1 MIRSSTVRVAAL
13 AVALSG
19 GGIAIN
25 CSKGNSNAGTTGKVS
40 LAFTLPS
47 GAKINDVA
55 YDIKAGAPAGIPDV
69 TGHINTADP
78 NATASVEHSFPVST
92 GDTVTLDATTT
103 TGVTCHG
110 VSTAFDVTSGGVARV
125 SVTLVCGA
133 ATNPTEGGSV
143 IVNST
148 VVEGN
153 ACPYLTS
160 YVASPLQTSVGA
172 TIDVAA
178 AAADLST
185 PPDTLSFA
193 WTPAANFTAPTAGTT
208 QYHCTA
214 AGTHTITVT
223 VSDNHGSTPCT
234 AHVDIDVVCINVANC
249 GNGVV
254 EAGEQCDPPNG
265 TTCDSSCQTIVP
277 TTGSGGTAGS
287 AAGASG
293 TAGAAG
299 SAATGGTAGRASPG
313 TGGTA
318 GAAGSSAT
326 GGSAGQGVAG
336 SMGQGGQGAQSAAC
350 TTCETNATNDGVC
363 FNTSFDGTTNG
374 CDGFPAAQKDACYAL
389 LNCIRTGNGSG
400 HTCAS
405 GDDATPCLCGTLA
418 SAACGQSDPT
428 TLPGVCRAQYI
439 AANGGTGTGLFGAFF
454 AAGSPVGIAN
464 NLFTCD
470 IDMVQDSPS
479 CTPSVCGIQ

>member
-25 CSKGNSNAGTTGKVS
+25 CSKGSSNPGSTGKVS

-55 YDIKAGAPAGIPDV
+55 YDIKAGAPAGIADV
-69 TGHINTADP
+69 TGHINTSDP
-78 NATASVEHSFPVST
+78 NATASVEHSFPAST

-103 TGVTCHG
+103 TGVSCHG
-110 VSTAFDVTSGGVARV
+110 VSTPFDVTPGGTASV

-133 ATNPTEGGSV
+133 ATNPTGAGSV

-160 YVASPLQTSVGA
+160 WVASPLQTSVGA

-185 PPDTLSFA
+185 PPDTLTFA
-193 WTPAANFTAPTAGTT
+193 WTPAANFTAPTAGST

-214 AGTHTITVT
+214 PGPHTITVT
-223 VSDNHGSTPCT
+223 VSDNHASSPCT
-234 AHVDIDVVCINVANC
+234 AHVDIQVNCVAVSVC
-249 GNGVV
+249 GNNTV
-254 EAGEQCDPPNG
+254 EVGEQCDPPNG
-265 TTCDSSCQTIVP
+265 TTCDQFCQTIVP
-277 TTGSGGTAGS
+277 TTG
-287 AAGASG
+287 

-299 SAATGGTAGRASPG
+299 GAAGGA
-313 TGGTA
+313 GGTA

-326 GGSAGQGVAG
+326 GGTAGSSATGGTAG
-336 SMGQGGQGAQSAAC
+336 SMAGNNGQGGGGAQSAAC
-350 TTCETNATNDGVC
+350 TSCETNATADGTC
-363 FNTSFDGTTNG
+363 FNTSVDGVVNG
-374 CDGFPAAQKDACYAL
+374 CDGFSGTQKDACYAL
-389 LNCIRTGNGSG
+389 VNCIRTGNGSG

-405 GDDATPCLCGTLA
+405 GDDATPCLCGTLSA
-418 SAACGQSDPT
+418 SACGQSDPT

-439 AANGGTGTGLFGAFF
+439 AANGGTGAGLFGVFF
-454 AAGSPVGIAN
+454 STSSPVGIAN
-464 NLFTCD
+464 NMFTCD
-470 IDMVQDSPS
+470 IDMASDTGLSCPSSICGVQ
-479 CTPSVCGIQ
+479 